1 MREYIYTSWNSIM
14 NADVNPLRHIQDN
27 NVRHLVLQLLAC
39 MWCVSFSV
47 LVNSWWFFQISLLA
61 HILLLAAI
69 AITVITFET
78 ATRNPSAFK
87 FRTGYHSPGRSRNFM
102 WINGE
107 KIILPE
113 NDPGGEH
120 E

>member
-1 MREYIYTSWNSIM
+1 M

-39 MWCVSFSV
+39 MWCVAFSV

-69 AITVITFET
+69 SVTVITF
-78 ATRNPSAFK
+78 
-87 FRTGYHSPGRSRNFM
+87 
-102 WINGE
+102 
-107 KIILPE
+107 
-113 NDPGGEH
+113 
-120 E
+120 

>member
-1 MREYIYTSWNSIM
+1 MDAKY
-14 NADVNPLRHIQDN
+14 NPLRHIPDTST
-27 NVRHLVLQLLAC
+27 RHLIMQLLAW

-47 LVNSWWFFQISLLA
+47 MVSSWWFFGISLFA
-61 HILLLAAI
+61 HMLLVAAI
-69 AITVITFET
+69 VITVATFET
-78 ATRNPSAFK
+78 ATRNPNAFK
-87 FRTGYHSPGRSRNFM
+87 FRAGYHSPGRSRTAM

-107 KIILPE
+107 KFILPE

>member
-1 MREYIYTSWNSIM
+1 M

-39 MWCVSFSV
+39 MWCVAFSV

-61 HILLLAAI
+61 HMLLVGAI
-69 AITVITFET
+69 AVTVITFET

-87 FRTGYHSPGRSRNFM
+87 FRTGYHSPSRSRNFM
-102 WINGE
+102 WIDGE
-107 KIILPE
+107 KITLPE